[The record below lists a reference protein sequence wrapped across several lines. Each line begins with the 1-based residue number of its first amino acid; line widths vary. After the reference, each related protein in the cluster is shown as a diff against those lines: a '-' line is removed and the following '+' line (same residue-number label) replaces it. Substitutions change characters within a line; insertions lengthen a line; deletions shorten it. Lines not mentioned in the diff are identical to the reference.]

1 MFGLMQAR
9 GLLISSLIEHAAM
22 YHAGTEIVSRTI
34 EGPVHRTNWAELAE
48 RSRKIAGALDR
59 LGVAQGER
67 IATLA
72 WNGFRHMELYFGV
85 SGSGRVL
92 HTVNPRLFAEQLEY
106 IINHGG
112 AHYLFFDLSFVGL
125 VESLAPRL
133 THLRGLVVMTDRAHM
148 PSIPAY
154 DLLCYEDLVGAESP
168 TYAWP
173 SLDENRASTLCYTSG
188 TTGNPKGVL
197 YSHRSTLLHS
207 FATVAVDGLGLSAK
221 DSVFL
226 VVPLFHANAWGI
238 PYGAAMCGAKLVL
251 PGARLDGESVW
262 DLLTAEACT
271 MSAAVPTVWLNF
283 FEYIEKNRD
292 RLVLSQ
298 IRLQRV
304 VVGGSAAPRAI
315 IEAFDRLCGAFVV
328 HAWGMTE
335 TSPLATVCQPL
346 ARHAHLEPAGRY
358 TLQQSQG
365 RAFFGVELKITG
377 SDGEELPRDGIA
389 FGDVKV
395 RGPWI
400 TAGYFRG
407 EGGQVLDEDGWFA
420 TGDVATLD
428 PDGYLRLVD
437 RSKDVIKSG
446 GEWISSIDMENAALL
461 YPGVLEAAVIG
472 VAHPKW
478 AERPL
483 LLLRCAPDAR
493 IITSEV
499 REFLA
504 GKFARWWLPD
514 DVVLVDSLP
523 HTATGKLLKTKL
535 REQFSSHY
543 QGGRE

>member
-1 MFGLMQAR
+1 
-9 GLLISSLIEHAAM
+9 
-22 YHAGTEIVSRTI
+22 
-34 EGPVHRTNWAELAE
+34 
-48 RSRKIAGALDR
+48 
-59 LGVAQGER
+59 
-67 IATLA
+67 
-72 WNGFRHMELYFGV
+72 
-85 SGSGRVL
+85 
-92 HTVNPRLFAEQLEY
+92 
-106 IINHGG
+106 
-112 AHYLFFDLSFVGL
+112 
-125 VESLAPRL
+125 
-133 THLRGLVVMTDRAHM
+133 
-148 PSIPAY
+148 
-154 DLLCYEDLVGAESP
+154 
-168 TYAWP
+168 
-173 SLDENRASTLCYTSG
+173 
-188 TTGNPKGVL
+188 
-197 YSHRSTLLHS
+197 
-207 FATVAVDGLGLSAK
+207 
-221 DSVFL
+221 
-226 VVPLFHANAWGI
+226 
-238 PYGAAMCGAKLVL
+238 
-251 PGARLDGESVW
+251 
-262 DLLTAEACT
+262 
-271 MSAAVPTVWLNF
+271 
-283 FEYIEKNRD
+283 
-292 RLVLSQ
+292 
-298 IRLQRV
+298 
-304 VVGGSAAPRAI
+304 
-315 IEAFDRLCGAFVV
+315 
-328 HAWGMTE
+328 
-335 TSPLATVCQPL
+335 VCQPL